1 MTSATQG
8 SGAGG
13 SILSGT
19 GSSCPIRGR
28 DEQLD
33 MITGFLERVRAGV
46 DRDLVARQVGVHRV
60 AEDAPPERADVGV
73 VAEVLADAG
82 QRVAHVDAERL
93 QVRGLADT
101 GDLQQLRRVERAARQ
116 DHFAAR
122 AHVAERTAGLA

>member
-46 DRDLVARQVGVHRV
+46 GGVAII
-60 AEDAPPERADVGV
+60 
-73 VAEVLADAG
+73 
-82 QRVAHVDAERL
+82 
-93 QVRGLADT
+93 
-101 GDLQQLRRVERAARQ
+101 
-116 DHFAAR
+116 
-122 AHVAERTAGLA
+122 